1 MIRPRGGSRQWEM
14 RRAQVSNGHLGPG
27 ETQNT
32 ITCSLLLNQVRPR
45 APRECLNT
53 GPSRWGAERGEGN
66 HIVHT
71 WPPTYRGK
79 KRPIFIGRNKE
90 LSLAESKSLL
100 LLDLRGSA
108 R

>member
-1 MIRPRGGSRQWEM
+1 MGDEEGTGLQWTF
-14 RRAQVSNGHLGPG
+14 RAWGDPEHHN
-27 ETQNT
+27 
-32 ITCSLLLNQVRPR
+32 RPR